1 MGVHALIYRCQY
13 ASFPRLNQMDSP
25 FMRLFRAQAPIKSHP
40 VPQVDKKGV
49 GPIRRQ
55 VIMKDIPHEWR
66 VGKLQS
72 QPESTNPI
80 LQATLGDKEG
90 METSNPGSQA
100 QRREAISACGSQV
113 LRAKSLQAH
122 RSTKIYPEAGPK
134 TQRERRRRYHQD
146 LAQVRPRQSS
156 PILAKATE
164 RPTGQYWRLATK

>member
-1 MGVHALIYRCQY
+1 MGVHAPIYRCQY

-55 VIMKDIPHEWR
+55 VLMKDIPHEWR

-80 LQATLGDKEG
+80 LQATLVDKEG
-90 METSNPGSQA
+90 METSNPRIAGAALSSCCA
-100 QRREAISACGSQV
+100 SGSQV

-122 RSTKIYPEAGPK
+122 RSTKIYPEADPK
-134 TQRERRRRYHQD
+134 TQRERRRQDHRY
-146 LAQVRPRQSS
+146 LA
-156 PILAKATE
+156 
-164 RPTGQYWRLATK
+164 